1 MVRDW
6 MRTLKLGMAAVTAL
20 ALAASAQAGPL
31 LASLKPGSVNLQSAG
46 PITFGAEG
54 VLFVGDPKAATIY
67 AIGTGDTEASK
78 VTPVTVDGLS
88 GKLAGALG
96 VKAADI
102 QINDL
107 AVNPVSNRVYLSVS
121 RGKGPDA
128 TPVLFVV
135 GATGELKEVSL
146 SNVPNAKAELSKPV
160 AAGAKRQEAIT
171 GLKVVKDALLVAGL
185 SNEEFASTLRSIP
198 LPFSGKSASAGIQI
212 YHGAHGKYETAAPV
226 RTFTSVEINGKEE
239 ILAAYTCTPLV
250 RIPVSELTNGAKV
263 NGTTIAE
270 LGNRNRPLDIVVY
283 ENSGHKYAL
292 MANSARGVM
301 KVSLDNLD
309 KIESIVAKVADTAGT
324 KYETLKE
331 LNGVE
336 QLAKLGE
343 AHAVL
348 LVRSKD
354 SVSIK
359 TINLP

>member
-1 MVRDW
+1 M
-6 MRTLKLGMAAVTAL
+6 
-20 ALAASAQAGPL
+20 
-31 LASLKPGSVNLQSAG
+31 
-46 PITFGAEG
+46 
-54 VLFVGDPKAATIY
+54 
-67 AIGTGDTEASK
+67 
-78 VTPVTVDGLS
+78 
-88 GKLAGALG
+88 
-96 VKAADI
+96 
-102 QINDL
+102 
-107 AVNPVSNRVYLSVS
+107 
-121 RGKGPDA
+121 
-128 TPVLFVV
+128 
-135 GATGELKEVSL
+135 
-146 SNVPNAKAELSKPV
+146 
-160 AAGAKRQEAIT
+160 
-171 GLKVVKDALLVAGL
+171 
-185 SNEEFASTLRSIP
+185 
-198 LPFSGKSASAGIQI
+198 
-212 YHGAHGKYETAAPV
+212 
-226 RTFTSVEINGKEE
+226 
-239 ILAAYTCTPLV
+239 

-263 NGTTIAE
+263 KGTTIAE

-331 LNGVE
+331 LKGVE

>member
-1 MVRDW
+1 M
-6 MRTLKLGMAAVTAL
+6 MRTLKLGVAVVAGL

-31 LASLKPGSVNLQSAG
+31 VAGLKPGSITLQSAG

-54 VLFVGDPKAATIY
+54 VLFVGDPKAATVY
-67 AIGTGDTEASK
+67 AIGTGDSVAGTA
-78 VTPVTVDGLS
+78 TPITVDGLTA
-88 GKLAGALG
+88 KLAGTLG
-96 VKAADI
+96 VKAADVHV
-102 QINDL
+102 NDL

-135 GATGELKEVSL
+135 NANGDLKEVSL
-146 SNVPNAKAELSKPV
+146 SNVPHAKAELAKPV

-198 LPFSGKSASAGIQI
+198 LPFSGKASAAGIQI

-250 RIPVSELTNGAKV
+250 RIPVSELTHGAKV
-263 NGTTIAE
+263 KGTTIAE
-270 LGNRNRPLDIVVY
+270 LGNRNRPLDIIVY
-283 ENSGHKYAL
+283 ESNGHKYAL

-301 KVSLDNLD
+301 KVSLNNLD
-309 KIESIVAKVADTAGT
+309 KIESIVAKVTDTAGV
-324 KYETLKE
+324 KFETLKE
-331 LNGVE
+331 LTGVE
-336 QLAKLGE
+336 HLAKLGDS
-343 AHAVL
+343 HAVL
-348 LVRSKD
+348 LVREKD
-354 SVSIK
+354 GVSIK